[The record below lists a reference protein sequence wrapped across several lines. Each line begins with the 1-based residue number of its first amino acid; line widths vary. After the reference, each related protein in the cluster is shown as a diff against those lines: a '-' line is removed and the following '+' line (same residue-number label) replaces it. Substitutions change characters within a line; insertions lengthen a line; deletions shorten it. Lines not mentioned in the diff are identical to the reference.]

1 MRFDDFW
8 TDDDQ
13 EPVGELAFP
22 ADGRYT
28 GTIVRVRSEKLDFMA
43 RHGADGQTLVIDVE
57 IPRYRTLN
65 SKISVM
71 WRGKIGEICRS
82 ARVRLPARG
91 EDWDEQQLVG
101 KQVVIETVLGIGEKT
116 GKEYCRIDK
125 WHAQTEP
132 LPAVETATAKPA
144 ASATAR
150 TQAAKVQAAGQG
162 GTDDEFPF

>member
-8 TDDDQ
+8 TDDDA

-28 GTIVRVRSEKLDFMA
+28 GTIVRVRSEKFDFMA
-43 RHGADGQTLVIDVE
+43 RHGAEGQTLAIDVE
-57 IPRYRTLN
+57 IPRHRRLEALV
-65 SKISVM
+65 SVM
-71 WRGKIGEICRS
+71 WRGKIGEICRA
-82 ARVRLPARG
+82 ARVRPPARG

-101 KQVVIETVLGIGEKT
+101 KPVVIETVLGISKA

-125 WHAQTEP
+125 WHAQAEP
-132 LPAVETATAKPA
+132 LPAVETATARPA